1 MQDSLSLHSTVH
13 FSDQD
18 LDQYVLEDCPY
29 GDLTTHLLGI
39 GAVSGRIAFTTRQET
54 VVCCTEEA
62 ARLLERVGC
71 EVVYAEPSGLS
82 LPRGRSFLE
91 ATGSGAALH
100 TGWKVA
106 VNLLEAASG
115 IATRTR
121 GIVDRVHAVD
131 PSVEVVATRKVFPGT
146 KRVAIKAV
154 FAGGALPHRLGLSET
169 ILVFPQHVAL
179 LGGLEAALERIREL
193 KSRSRE
199 KKVGVEVEDLKDA
212 VLVAQAGADVIQ
224 VDKMDPSGL
233 ARLVEAVRAAA
244 PAVVIAA
251 AGGIDEANASI
262 YAATGADVLV
272 TSAMYWGKPADIEA
286 KISPT

>member
-1 MQDSLSLHSTVH
+1 M
-13 FSDQD
+13 
-18 LDQYVLEDCPY
+18 
-29 GDLTTHLLGI
+29 
-39 GAVSGRIAFTTRQET
+39 
-54 VVCCTEEA
+54 
-62 ARLLERVGC
+62 
-71 EVVYAEPSGLS
+71 
-82 LPRGRSFLE
+82 
-91 ATGSGAALH
+91 
-100 TGWKVA
+100 
-106 VNLLEAASG
+106 
-115 IATRTR
+115 
-121 GIVDRVHAVD
+121 
-131 PSVEVVATRKVFPGT
+131 
-146 KRVAIKAV
+146 
-154 FAGGALPHRLGLSET
+154 
-169 ILVFPQHVAL
+169 